1 MSHNARIICLKGMGI
16 MFGAV
21 ISINDAINDAI
32 RTIMRMVVISTRYL
46 DLLDKLNKLV
56 RLIIYMAKNNQM
68 LKKKRLLPLK
78 EIFNLYKQ
86 IHQNRINHLNLMMI
100 EKLVIQDKVED
111 TGAMQWQQVFA

>member
-1 MSHNARIICLKGMGI
+1 
-16 MFGAV
+16 MFDTA
-21 ISINDAINDAI
+21 ISINAAINDAI
-32 RTIMRMVVISTRYL
+32 HAIMRMIAISTRYL

-56 RLIIYMAKNNQM
+56 LLIVYMAKNNQM

-78 EIFNLYKQ
+78 EIFNLYRQ

-100 EKLVIQDKVED
+100 EKFVIHDKVED